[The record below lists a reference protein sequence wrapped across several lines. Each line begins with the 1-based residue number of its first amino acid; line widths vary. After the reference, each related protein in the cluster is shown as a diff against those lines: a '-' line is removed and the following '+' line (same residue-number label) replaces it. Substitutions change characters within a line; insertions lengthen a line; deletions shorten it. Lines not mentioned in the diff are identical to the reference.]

1 MINVFYSH
9 PTGFRFDLS
18 ESEFKQ
24 IENEIYN
31 YVAGIDSKKVKANE

>member
-1 MINVFYSH
+1 MREIT
-9 PTGFRFDLS
+9 PDL
-18 ESEFKQ
+18 